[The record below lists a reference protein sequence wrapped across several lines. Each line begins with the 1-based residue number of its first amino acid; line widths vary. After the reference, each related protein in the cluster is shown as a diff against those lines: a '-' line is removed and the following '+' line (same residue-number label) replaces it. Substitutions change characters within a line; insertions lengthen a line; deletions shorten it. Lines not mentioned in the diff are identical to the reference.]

1 MKKFCSEGPKYHKFL
16 KNQFWMIIFAYGF
29 DLYSD
34 KICRPMKKQLILLR
48 HAQSAGKQAGQQD
61 YSRCLTPAGDVDANN
76 LGSLLL
82 HASFIPQLILSSS
95 SVRTRQTTANINK
108 ALSLPS
114 TQLYFHD
121 NLYEATT
128 KVWLDY
134 IHDLDEEVTCA
145 LLVGHNPVISQL
157 ASQFGGRTI
166 DLPPAGL
173 IAYEFTN
180 VAWINLQGTGTE
192 IKKFLNTH

>member
-1 MKKFCSEGPKYHKFL
+1 
-16 KNQFWMIIFAYGF
+16 MIIFADGF
-29 DLYSD
+29 GLYSD
-34 KICRPMKKQLILLR
+34 KICRPMKKLVILLR

-61 YSRCLTPAGDVDANN
+61 YGRRLTPEGEAAANN

-82 HASFIPQLILSSS
+82 HASLIPQLILSSS
-95 SVRTRQTTANINK
+95 SVRTRQTTTIINK
-108 ALSLPS
+108 ALRLPP

-128 KVWLDY
+128 EAWMDY
-134 IHDLDEEVTCA
+134 IHQLSDKVTCS
-145 LLVGHNPVISQL
+145 LLVGHNPVISHL

-173 IAYEFTN
+173 IAFEFKHR
-180 VAWINLQGTGTE
+180 AWRNLPEVGTE
-192 IKKFLNTH
+192 ITRILNTH